1 MWLYRLAYLPDVFCH
16 LSEQEPT
23 GFPHCIIFSPRQTKA
38 FKKLGFHYQKIKK
51 CTSISLSTLESF
63 ISENEIQLN
72 LELAANTKEK
82 CENLI
87 ARLKQYF
94 LENLT

>member
-1 MWLYRLAYLPDVFCH
+1 L
-16 LSEQEPT
+16 
-23 GFPHCIIFSPRQTKA
+23 
-38 FKKLGFHYQKIKK
+38 HYQKIKK
-51 CTSISLSTLESF
+51 CTSISLSTLERF

-87 ARLKQYF
+87 GRLKQYF